1 MIYTDQTFSLLLK
14 RGFVMGKLSSETIDF
29 IKKKKVIKRVRAA
42 VIKKG
47 IPVFSNPKE
56 PDSIELNSDKT
67 RKMLVFNNVEQ
78 IKALP
83 IIKNAVKLIL
93 RDINAHAIF
102 GTSKIRSK
110 LTCKLN
116 SNDAAI
122 SFMVD
127 GFEKQMTHTDYR
139 KQPIRSTF
147 GKDADK
153 TVREQMP
160 LVLLLAF
167 EDNTSLGY
175 YPNFH
180 NQIMSDSGSDKD
192 AEIAIT
198 ATEEQ
203 YINLFAYEYV
213 IFHPLFVHFGT
224 KYKKNTR
231 LHLYMDS
238 PLCARETYSDGSPQ
252 TFPVVIGDDISPY
265 GDPSI
270 VNVDNVKVHLIG
282 EARAWKQSSAK
293 RKAGRTLAAREAI
306 KKIKLEEAK

>member
-1 MIYTDQTFSLLLK
+1 
-14 RGFVMGKLSSETIDF
+14 MGKLSSETIDF

-122 SFMVD
+122 SFMDLKNKSRIQIIGNNQLEVRLVKMQI
-127 GFEKQMTHTDYR
+127 KQ
-139 KQPIRSTF
+139 
-147 GKDADK
+147 
-153 TVREQMP
+153 
-160 LVLLLAF
+160 
-167 EDNTSLGY
+167 
-175 YPNFH
+175 
-180 NQIMSDSGSDKD
+180 
-192 AEIAIT
+192 
-198 ATEEQ
+198 
-203 YINLFAYEYV
+203 
-213 IFHPLFVHFGT
+213 
-224 KYKKNTR
+224 
-231 LHLYMDS
+231 
-238 PLCARETYSDGSPQ
+238 
-252 TFPVVIGDDISPY
+252 
-265 GDPSI
+265 
-270 VNVDNVKVHLIG
+270 
-282 EARAWKQSSAK
+282 
-293 RKAGRTLAAREAI
+293 
-306 KKIKLEEAK
+306 